1 MEARLNPFAHDTL
14 MTILPHVISAG
25 RAASGALPE
34 RVAELVNIRASQI
47 NGCGACLDMHVKE
60 ALHAGETPL
69 RVNLVGAWRETTV
82 FTEQERAALAL
93 TEEGT
98 RLADSTGVSDET
110 WSYAAHHFDEST
122 LGALVAQIALINTFN
137 RFNVITRQQ
146 GGHYEVGQIA

>member
-1 MEARLNPFAHDTL
+1 MDPRMNPFAHDTL
-14 MTILPHVISAG
+14 KRILPHVVSAG

-34 RVAELVNIRASQI
+34 RIAELVNVRASQI

-60 ALHAGETPL
+60 ALHAGEDPL
-69 RVNLVGAWRETTV
+69 RLHLVGASRETTV
-82 FTEQERAALAL
+82 FTDQERAALAL

-110 WSYAAHHFDEST
+110 WSYAAKHFDESA

-137 RFNVITRQQ
+137 RFNVMTGQQ
-146 GGHYEVGQIA
+146 GGHYEVGQFA

>member
-60 ALHAGETPL
+60 ALHTGETPHTAT
-69 RVNLVGAWRETTV
+69 RVTPWSTNPATCDASSSSRPSTT
-82 FTEQERAALAL
+82 R
-93 TEEGT
+93 
-98 RLADSTGVSDET
+98 
-110 WSYAAHHFDEST
+110 
-122 LGALVAQIALINTFN
+122 
-137 RFNVITRQQ
+137 
-146 GGHYEVGQIA
+146 